1 MVSKELKRLSR
12 RELVDI
18 IYQLKKNEQQLREEV
33 DSLQEALQDKRIRL
47 STAGSIAD
55 AALSISNVFSS
66 AQTAAD
72 LYLQEIAQMKQCTQ
86 NQCEKILEEAKQKSA
101 DMLALSEKQ
110 CALLNAQYRREQEKW
125 YKLHQQVQLLEKT
138 VKETSAEE

>member
-72 LYLQEIAQMKQCTQ
+72 LYLQEIAQMK
-86 NQCEKILEEAKQKSA
+86 KSA